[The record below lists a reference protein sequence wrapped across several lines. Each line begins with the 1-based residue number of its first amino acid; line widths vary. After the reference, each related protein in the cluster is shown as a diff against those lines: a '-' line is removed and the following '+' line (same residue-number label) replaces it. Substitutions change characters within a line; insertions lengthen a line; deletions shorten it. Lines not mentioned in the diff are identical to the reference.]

1 MMKINLS
8 PQRRDDELAVSVA
21 GDVLFLNGE
30 AFDFGPLAEG
40 ATLPPGSIDS
50 EWFAGTVS
58 RENGSLRLTL
68 LLPHGCNPSQNVAF
82 PQPIVT
88 QGDGPVALPIDVNAL
103 PAPEEASDD
112 ED

>member
-8 PQRRDDELAVSVA
+8 PQRRDDVVAVSVA

-30 AFDFGPLAEG
+30 AFDFGPLPEG
-40 ATLPPGSIDS
+40 ATLPQDAIDC
-50 EWFAGTVS
+50 EWFAGPVS

-68 LLPHGCNPSQNVAF
+68 LLPHGANPSQNVAF

-88 QGDGPVALPIDVNAL
+88 QGDGPVTLPVDALPIQAEVSNDQN
-103 PAPEEASDD
+103 
-112 ED
+112 

>member
-1 MMKINLS
+1 MIISLS
-8 PQRRDDELAVSVA
+8 PQRRDDVLAVSVA
-21 GDVLFLNGE
+21 GDVLLLNGE

-40 ATLPPGSIDS
+40 ATLPQDAIDC
-50 EWFAGTVS
+50 EWFAGPVS

-68 LLPHGCNPSQNVAF
+68 LLPHGANPSQSVAF

-103 PAPEEASDD
+103 PAQAEVPDD
-112 ED
+112 QD

>member
-1 MMKINLS
+1 MIIKLS
-8 PQRRDDELAVSVA
+8 PQRRDDVLAVSVA
-21 GDVLFLNGE
+21 GDVVTVNGE

-88 QGDGPVALPIDVNAL
+88 QGDGPVTLPVDVNAL
-103 PAPEEASDD
+103 PIQAEVSDD
-112 ED
+112 QN

>member
-1 MMKINLS
+1 MIIKLS
-8 PQRRDDELAVSVA
+8 PQRRDDVLAVSIV
-21 GDVLFLNGE
+21 GDVISLNGE

-40 ATLPPGSIDS
+40 ATLSPGSIDS

-58 RENGSLRLTL
+58 RENGGVRLTL

-88 QGDGPVALPIDVNAL
+88 QGDGPVTLPVDFNVLPIQAEV
-103 PAPEEASDD
+103 SDD
-112 ED
+112 EN